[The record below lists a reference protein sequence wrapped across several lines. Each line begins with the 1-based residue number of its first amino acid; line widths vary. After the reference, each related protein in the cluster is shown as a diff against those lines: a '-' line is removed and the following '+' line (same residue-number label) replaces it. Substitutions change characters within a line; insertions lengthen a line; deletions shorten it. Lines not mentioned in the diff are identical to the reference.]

1 VSTNIS
7 IIIPAYNSERFI
19 KECISNILKKIDK
32 KIELI
37 IVNDNSS
44 DNTKKICHKLLN
56 GKKNT
61 RIINLKKNLGVS
73 VARNIGIRESKGKYL
88 IFLDSDDLLL
98 KQTLSKINKLI
109 DESNNKDI
117 LFFPSYDPI
126 NKIIDN
132 NSIGKK
138 INNKSFLNN
147 IQNFNDFR
155 LTCWNFVYKK
165 SFLKK
170 KNIRFSNI
178 RIFEEQIFL
187 TKILIE
193 AETFQIFKTPL
204 YQRRII
210 EVNSLSTKVG
220 YAVILSCTK
229 NLYELIKFYHN
240 KDGIFNKL
248 EKKFLSSRFTFLMR
262 ELIKNIVLLKKK
274 QISNIVEIIA
284 NKYNFKNNKIYSNT
298 TLNKLYKSKKN
309 LNKMF
314 LIKNNIEKNKIFK
327 VLSKISNS
335 DTILY
340 CAGSYSKIIL
350 KLIPIYNIKIK
361 FVCDGNLGFQD
372 QKIYQYN
379 IRSKKYLT
387 KNIKKFLDDNIMISN
402 CDIKTSIIIKND
414 LIRNGFNKDKIF
426 CLGC

>member
-1 VSTNIS
+1 MILDLRAG
-7 IIIPAYNSERFI
+7 ILFI
-19 KECISNILKKIDK
+19 KK
-32 KIELI
+32 
-37 IVNDNSS
+37 V
-44 DNTKKICHKLLN
+44 
-56 GKKNT
+56 
-61 RIINLKKNLGVS
+61 
-73 VARNIGIRESKGKYL
+73 
-88 IFLDSDDLLL
+88 
-98 KQTLSKINKLI
+98 
-109 DESNNKDI
+109 
-117 LFFPSYDPI
+117 
-126 NKIIDN
+126 
-132 NSIGKK
+132 
-138 INNKSFLNN
+138 
-147 IQNFNDFR
+147 
-155 LTCWNFVYKK
+155 
-165 SFLKK
+165 FLKK